1 MSIEAQFR
9 RRFLAAVLD
18 MIVTTRGLFAPAG
31 IGSQSYKTSKVEL

>member
-18 MIVTTRGLFAPAG
+18 MIVTARGLFAAAG
-31 IGSQSYKTSKVEL
+31 IGSQSFKTSTVEL